1 MAVIGLGYIGHRH
14 LAMIE
19 ANKEMELVAMAD
31 VRAQS
36 ECDVPTDVPFFSS
49 IDEMLDAMTD
59 IDVLSIC
66 TPNGYHADIAVKAL
80 SHGVN
85 VLMEKPMALSTA
97 DAKRI
102 GDAASTS
109 GAQVVSV
116 FQNRYTPTSQWLKK
130 IVSDGTL
137 GSLTSI
143 VVNCQWNRDERY
155 YKPGSWHGTAALDGG
170 TLFTQFSHYID
181 ILLWLVGDIDILHA
195 TFADYAHK
203 ETTDFE
209 DTGAFTFKTRRDGA
223 IGTFNYTTAVPAE
236 NLESSITLIGT
247 RGSVKVGGQYMS
259 DVLLCKIPGYE
270 MPQLPAPNPPND
282 YGAYKGSAANHCY
295 VFDNI
300 ADVLLRD
307 AIPTA
312 DYDDGAAVVSV
323 IERVYALRRGDYK
336 SSKLLNYLP

>member
-1 MAVIGLGYIGHRH
+1 MAVVGLGYIGHRH
-14 LAMIE
+14 IAMIE
-19 ANKEMELVAMAD
+19 TNKEMRLVAVAD
-31 VRAQS
+31 VRTPA
-36 ECDVPTDVPFFSS
+36 ECDAPEGIPFFSS
-49 IDEMLDAMTD
+49 VDEMLDAMTD
-59 IDVLSIC
+59 IDVLSVC

-80 SHGVN
+80 NHGVN
-85 VLMEKPMALSTA
+85 VLMEKPMALNTA

-102 GDAASTS
+102 GDASKAS
-109 GAQVVSV
+109 GAQAISV

-170 TLFTQFSHYID
+170 TLFTQFSHFID
-181 ILLWLVGDIDILHA
+181 ILLWIVGDIDILYA

-209 DTGAFTFKTRRDGA
+209 DTGVFTFKTRRDGA

-247 RGSVKVGGQYMS
+247 QGSVKVGGQYMS

-300 ADVLLRD
+300 ADVLLRH
-307 AIPTA
+307 AAPTA
-312 DYDDGAAVVSV
+312 DYNDGAAVVSV
-323 IERVYALRRGDYK
+323 IERVYALRDGDFKSPKQLTYK
-336 SSKLLNYLP
+336 P